1 MASNTLVKNEL
12 NTVFQK
18 RFMFLSAILSY
29 PARYLVWPHRRANHP
44 VGPRA

>member
-18 RFMFLSAILSY
+18 QFMFLSAILSY
-29 PARYLVWPHRRANHP
+29 LARCLVSPHRRANHP
-44 VGPRA
+44 VAPRA